1 MRSMDK
7 VTLKLDKPSE
17 KLVEAIDRSEE
28 NIKACY
34 SSFKLQVADG
44 RSIASTELIHESSTR
59 VTIVGASLILAHVPC
74 GS

>member
-34 SSFKLQVADG
+34 SSFKLQTVD
-44 RSIASTELIHESSTR
+44 RSRALN
-59 VTIVGASLILAHVPC
+59 
-74 GS
+74 